1 MSDSK
6 ELLSCFNKKIS
17 EFGRDLASL
26 YPSDTDILSF
36 KTTLACMML
45 VDERKSERLFHS
57 YVVVP
62 YGDRLLRRDESFF
75 LHSKEIDEVV
85 DSHTEFPEMTQ
96 ALLNKLRQYW
106 SQMSEEDKTAV
117 WNYFKVL
124 SMLSRK
130 LHA

>member
-6 ELLSCFNKKIS
+6 ELLVCFNKKIS

-26 YPSDTDILSF
+26 YPKDTDILSF
-36 KTTLACMML
+36 KTSLACMML
-45 VDERKSERLFHS
+45 VDDRKSERLFHS
-57 YVVVP
+57 YVATP
-62 YGDRLLRRDESFF
+62 YGDRLLQRDETFF
-75 LHSKEIDEVV
+75 MQSKEIEQAV

-96 ALLNKLRQYW
+96 ALLSKLREYW
-106 SQMSEEDKTAV
+106 SQMSDENKGAV

-124 SMLSRK
+124 CLLSRK